1 MKKFFDQ
8 GIQKIQ
14 EKFWTENG
22 FRKSIF
28 QKMML
33 TYFLILIISLFLI
46 AYITSQFMQ
55 QQILEQRRSVLE
67 REALRVSRMYDQLE
81 SGVISTEHF
90 METLNVMQ
98 QAENVNISIIFEETN
113 DVVAIG
119 NIGRLPIQSNRP
131 TPSLENPV
139 RQYFTAQFEGDEEEE
154 EEYIQMLTVAVPLIE
169 EGQRFGEILI
179 YSPIANVQLLTRQ
192 INRIIMLSF
201 FGITIPVTLLLYF
214 FSKRFTQP
222 LVVMRNVAQKISEG
236 EYGHGIPVKG
246 NDEVSDLAISLNSMA
261 YKIRNLEEI
270 RKDLIANVSHELK
283 TPITTVQNFIQGIM
297 DGVIEEKDREK
308 YLGVALD
315 ETKRLGKLTNEL
327 LELSSFEKKVSN
339 LNKEWVNLEKLVK
352 EVLMQLNFEIDRKS
366 IQLMEELQPE
376 VHGYVDRIRMKQ
388 VLINVLNNAIRFT
401 PEEGAIRVELRDRG
415 ENFSIEII
423 DSGPGIRPEEIPF
436 VYERFYKGDKSRK
449 RTTGFG
455 LGLTISKHIMDAHG
469 GDISILSLTQEGKEA
484 RRKEIQARSRVDRY
498 NLGAC
503 EGEIVIKP
511 YERDKDLQ
519 DPRGQDFLMGAHIV
533 VEAPKN

>member
-1 MKKFFDQ
+1 MRNVMENVIKKIKDR
-8 GIQKIQ
+8 
-14 EKFWTENG
+14 FWTENG

-28 QKMML
+28 QKMMV

-55 QQILEQRRSVLE
+55 QQIIEQRRSVLE

-81 SGVISTEHF
+81 GGVISVEHF

-98 QAENVNISIIFEETN
+98 QAENVDVSIIFDDTS
-113 DVVAIG
+113 DIMGIG

-139 RQYFTAQFEGDEEEE
+139 RQYFTAQFESEEED
-154 EEYIQMLTVAVPLIE
+154 EYVQMLTVAVPLLE

-179 YSPIANVQLLTRQ
+179 YTPIANVQLLTQQ
-192 INRIIMLSF
+192 INRIIMLTFS
-201 FGITIPVTLLLYF
+201 GITIPVTLLLYF
-214 FSKRFTQP
+214 FSKRFTRP
-222 LVVMRNVAQKISEG
+222 LVDMRNVAQKISDG
-236 EYGHGIPVKG
+236 EYGHRLDVKG

-283 TPITTVQNFIQGIM
+283 TPITTVQNFIQGIL
-297 DGVIEEKDREK
+297 DGVIEKEDAEQ

-327 LELSSFEKKVSN
+327 LELSSFEKKVSH

-352 EVLMQLNFEIDRKS
+352 EVLMQLHFDFERKN
-366 IQLMEELQPE
+366 IQLIEELQSE

-401 PEEGAIRVELRDRG
+401 PREGAIRLELRDRG
-415 ENFSIEII
+415 DKFSIEVI

-498 NLGAC
+498 NLGEY
-503 EGEIVIKP
+503 EGEMVIRP
-511 YERDKDLQ
+511 YEKDKDLE
-519 DPRGQDFLMGAHIV
+519 DPGGQGFLMGAHIA

>member
-1 MKKFFDQ
+1 VINIIKKGLIGFQ
-8 GIQKIQ
+8 Q
-14 EKFWTENG
+14 KFWTENG

-33 TYFLILIISLFLI
+33 TYFLILITSLLLI
-46 AYITSQFMQ
+46 AIITSQFMQ

-81 SGVISTEHF
+81 TGSMSVEHF
-90 METLNVMQ
+90 METVNVMQ

-113 DVVAIG
+113 EMVAIG
-119 NIGRLPIQSNRP
+119 NIGRLPIQTNRP
-131 TPSLENPV
+131 TPSVDNPV
-139 RQYFTAQFEGDEEEE
+139 RQYFTAQFQGEEED
-154 EEYIQMLTVAVPLIE
+154 EYVQMLTVAVPLIE
-169 EGQRFGEILI
+169 EGQRYGEILI

-214 FSKRFTQP
+214 FSKRFTRP
-222 LVVMRNVAQKISEG
+222 LVDMRNAAQKISDG
-236 EYGHGIPVKG
+236 EYSYQISVNG
-246 NDEVSDLAISLNSMA
+246 NDEVSDLAISLNTMA

-283 TPITTVQNFIQGIM
+283 TPITTVQNFIQGIL
-297 DGVIEEKDREK
+297 DGVIEKEESQK

-327 LELSSFEKKVSN
+327 MELSSFEKKISN
-339 LNKEWVNLEKLVK
+339 LNKEWVNIEKLVK
-352 EVLMQLNFEIDRKS
+352 EVLMQLDFEMEKKDIERID
-366 IQLMEELQPE
+366 QLQPE
-376 VHGYVDRIRMKQ
+376 VHGYVDRLRMKQ
-388 VLINVLNNAIRFT
+388 VLINILNNAIRFT
-401 PEEGAIRVELRDRG
+401 PYGGAIRVELMDRG
-415 ENFSIEII
+415 DTFSIEVI

-484 RRKEIQARSRVDRY
+484 RRKEIQAHSRVDQY
-498 NLGAC
+498 NLGAY
-503 EGEIVIKP
+503 EGEMTIKP
-511 YERDKDLQ
+511 YKKEKDLT
-519 DPRGQDFLMGAHIV
+519 DPRGQGYLMGAHIV
-533 VEAPKN
+533 VEVPKN

>member
-1 MKKFFDQ
+1 MREFLDR
-8 GIQKIQ
+8 GIEKIQ

-55 QQILEQRRSVLE
+55 QQIQEQRRSVLE

-81 SGVISTEHF
+81 TGVISVDHF
-90 METLNVMQ
+90 MQTLNVMQ
-98 QAENVNISIIFEETN
+98 QAENVNVSIVFDETN

-131 TPSLENPV
+131 TPSMENPV
-139 RQYFTAQFEGDEEEE
+139 RQYFTAQFQGEEED
-154 EEYIQMLTVAVPLIE
+154 EYIQMLTVAVPLIE
-169 EGQRFGEILI
+169 DGQRFGEILI

-214 FSKRFTQP
+214 FSKRFTRP
-222 LVVMRNVAQKISEG
+222 LVDMRNVAQKISEG

-283 TPITTVQNFIQGIM
+283 TPITTVQNFIQGIL
-297 DGVIEEKDREK
+297 DGVIEEKDAER

-327 LELSSFEKKVSN
+327 LELSSFEKKVSH
-339 LNKEWVNLEKLVK
+339 LNKEWVNLEKLVR
-352 EVLMQLNFEIDRKS
+352 EVLMQLNFEIDKKN
-366 IQLMEELQPE
+366 IQLMEQLQPE

-388 VLINVLNNAIRFT
+388 VLINILNNAIRFT
-401 PEEGAIRVELRDRG
+401 PEEGAIRVELMDRG
-415 ENFSIEII
+415 ENFSIEVI

-484 RRKEIQARSRVDRY
+484 RRKEIQASSRVDRY
-498 NLGAC
+498 NLGAF
-503 EGEIVIKP
+503 EGEMTIRP
-511 YERDKDLQ
+511 YDKEKDLK
-519 DPRGQDFLMGAHIV
+519 DPRGQGFLMGAHIV

>member
-1 MKKFFDQ
+1 MRKLFDQ
-8 GIQKIQ
+8 SVKKIQ

-28 QKMML
+28 QKMMV
-33 TYFLILIISLFLI
+33 TYFLILITSLFLI

-55 QQILEQRRSVLE
+55 QQILEQRKNVLE

-81 SGVISTEHF
+81 SGVISPEHF

-98 QAENVNISIIFEETN
+98 QAENVNVSIIFDETE

-119 NIGRLPIQSNRP
+119 NIGRMPIQSNRP

-139 RQYFTAQFEGDEEEE
+139 RQYFTAQFQGEEED
-154 EEYIQMLTVAVPLIE
+154 EYIQMLTVAVPLIE
-169 EGQRFGEILI
+169 EGQSFGEILI
-179 YSPIANVQLLTRQ
+179 YSPIANVQLLTQQ

-214 FSKRFTQP
+214 FSKRFTRP
-222 LVVMRNVAQKISEG
+222 LVDMRNVAQKISEG
-236 EYGHGIPVKG
+236 EYGYLIPVKG

-283 TPITTVQNFIQGIM
+283 TPITTVQNFIQGIL
-297 DGVIEEKDREK
+297 DGVIEKEDAEK

-327 LELSSFEKKVSN
+327 LELSSFEKKVSH

-366 IQLMEELQPE
+366 IQLIEELQPE
-376 VHGYVDRIRMKQ
+376 VSGYVDRIRMKQ

-401 PEEGAIRVELRDRG
+401 PEEGAIRVELKDQG
-415 ENFSIEII
+415 ENFSIEVI

-469 GDISILSLTQEGKEA
+469 GDIGILSLTQEGKEI
-484 RRKEIQARSRVDRY
+484 RREEIQARSRVDRY
-498 NLGAC
+498 NLGEF
-503 EGEIVIKP
+503 EGEMTIRP
-511 YERDKDLQ
+511 YEKEEKLQ
-519 DPRGQDFLMGAHIV
+519 DPRGQGFLMGAHIV

>member
-1 MKKFFDQ
+1 MKKLLDNV
-8 GIQKIQ
+8 IQKIQ

-55 QQILEQRRSVLE
+55 QQILEQRRNVLE

-81 SGVISTEHF
+81 NGIISVDHF

-98 QAENVNISIIFEETN
+98 QAENVDISIIFDDT
-113 DVVAIG
+113 DDMVAIG
-119 NIGRLPIQSNRP
+119 NIGRLPIQTNRP
-131 TPSLENPV
+131 TPSMENPV
-139 RQYFTAQFEGDEEEE
+139 RQYFTAQFQGEEED
-154 EEYIQMLTVAVPLIE
+154 EYIQMLTVAVPLTE
-169 EGQRFGEILI
+169 EGRRYGEILI
-179 YSPIANVQLLTRQ
+179 YSPIANVQLLTKQ

-201 FGITIPVTLLLYF
+201 FGVTIPVTLLLYF
-214 FSKRFTQP
+214 FSKRFTRP
-222 LVVMRNVAQKISEG
+222 LVEMRNVAQKISEG
-236 EYGHGIPVKG
+236 EYGQEIPIKG

-283 TPITTVQNFIQGIM
+283 TPITTVQNFIQGIL
-297 DGVIEEKDREK
+297 DGVIEEKDAEK

-352 EVLMQLNFEIDRKS
+352 EVLMQLNFEVDKKQIEL
-366 IQLMEELQPE
+366 IEELQPE

-401 PEEGAIRVELRDRG
+401 PEEGAIRVELMDRG
-415 ENFSIEII
+415 ENFAIEII

-498 NLGAC
+498 NLGAF
-503 EGEIVIKP
+503 EGEMVIKP
-511 YERDKDLQ
+511 YKREKDLQ
-519 DPRGQDFLMGAHIV
+519 DPRGQGFLMGAHIV
-533 VEAPKN
+533 VEGPKN